1 MPLLNTLAT
10 PYADAL
16 LQVGESRKESDA
28 LADEAKRY
36 TSNIAAVAC
45 QHKVSHPT

>member
-16 LQVGESRKESDA
+16 LQVGESREESDA
-28 LADEAKRY
+28 LADEAKALLL
-36 TSNIAAVAC
+36 SLI
-45 QHKVSHPT
+45 HI

>member
-16 LQVGESRKESDA
+16 LQVGESRGE
-28 LADEAKRY
+28 R
-36 TSNIAAVAC
+36 C
-45 QHKVSHPT
+45 FGR

>member
-16 LQVGESRKESDA
+16 LQVGESRKQSDA
-28 LADEAKRY
+28 LADERLSVGTANR
-36 TSNIAAVAC
+36 
-45 QHKVSHPT
+45 